1 MNRKFKAFHWKYLMT
16 DNEKDL
22 RPETN
27 FEVNEDTQFEGTSL
41 NMQLARMI
49 NCLKAVHE
57 EEAKDIIKANYHKEI
72 QTEMMIMK
80 RTKEETRKRK
90 IIHNLLEKS
99 EKTIKKIKQKKLMII

>member
-1 MNRKFKAFHWKYLMT
+1 MT

-49 NCLKAVHE
+49 NSLKAVHE

-90 IIHNLLEKS
+90 IIQNLLEKS